1 MSRQSEQDERWL
13 GGYRR
18 LIACLLL
25 LVILATLALSYRNH
39 REEALAVSLSLL
51 GEQFAERIQRLHGLW
66 LDQRRP
72 EQVYAQ
78 GVAWQF
84 DKRGWPLGV
93 LPLQSPSDNCR
104 QLWLTLLG
112 QEAQSMPTLQV
123 LASRDGGGCEFGWET
138 NWLIYRFSDGRVVLR
153 S

>member
-1 MSRQSEQDERWL
+1 MV
-13 GGYRR
+13 
-18 LIACLLL
+18 ACLLL